1 MATWDNW
8 MPELQLAAPTAPVPL
23 IHLCLNRAARDFCAN
38 TRAWQVWLDPVQA
51 TGDATQEY
59 GLDLPM
65 GAEVVRLEAAT
76 LDGKPLEVVMAMDT
90 EGDPVAMSRLRG
102 LVCTDLQNF
111 YLPSG
116 QVGAVRVKCTL
127 QPTISAS
134 TVPDLVASRFF
145 EALRDGALSE
155 LLAKDNTDFFKPELA
170 AVHLERFNQAKNTAQ
185 AAVWRNHGTRG
196 GGARKVGWC

>member
-23 IHLCLNRAARDFCAN
+23 IHLCLNRAARDFCKV

-51 TGDATQEY
+51 TGEPGQEY

-90 EGDPVAMSRLRG
+90 EGDPVAMNRLRG
-102 LVCTDLQNF
+102 LVCMDLQNF

-116 QVGAVRVKCTL
+116 QAGAVRVKCSL
-127 QPTISAS
+127 MPTISAS
-134 TVPDLVASRFF
+134 TVPDLVASLFF
-145 EALRDGALSE
+145 EALRDGAASE
-155 LLAKDNTDFFKPELA
+155 LLAKDGTDFFKPELA
-170 AVHLERFNQAKNTAQ
+170 GVYLARFNQAKDGAK

-196 GGARKVGWC
+196 GGSRKVGWC